1 MTTPT
6 HAAVDALH
14 TMAINGTADTGA
26 LRPFAEA
33 DVDTGFRLQL
43 AVLDRWLADGERV
56 GGWKIGLTSRAAR
69 DSMGRDVRPPGY
81 VLASRVLP
89 SGTEL
94 PAGVANVRLEPEIGI
109 VLGRDITGEIDIDQA
124 RAAVA
129 AVAPAFEIN
138 ALRLPATESA
148 AARVGNALNNWG
160 VVFGAP
166 VAPDTIDLATLSV
179 TLTGPDGPLATGH
192 SGQDMI
198 DDPYLSL
205 TRLAATLARNGR
217 GLTAGQHII
226 TGSLT
231 DAVPVG
237 ESGRYQ
243 ADFGALG
250 TVTLDV

>member
-1 MTTPT
+1 MTSPT
-6 HAAVDALH
+6 DAAVATLH
-14 TMAINGTADTGA
+14 EIAVNGTADTAA
-26 LRPFAEA
+26 LRPFADA
-33 DVDTGFRLQL
+33 DVDTGFALQL
-43 AVLDRWLADGERV
+43 AVLDRWLADGEEV
-56 GGWKIGLTSRAAR
+56 GGWKIGLTSRAGR

-89 SGTEL
+89 SGAKL
-94 PAGVANVRLEPEIGI
+94 PAVANVRLEPEIGI
-109 VLGRDITGEIDIDQA
+109 VLGQDITGEITAEAA

-138 ALRLPATESA
+138 VLRLPPTESA

-166 VAPDTIDLATLSV
+166 IDPGTIDLVALSV
-179 TLTGPDGPLATGH
+179 TLSGPSGPLATGR
-192 SGQDMI
+192 SGADMI

-231 DAVPVG
+231 DAVPVS
-237 ESGRYQ
+237 ESGRYE

-250 TVTLDV
+250 TVALDI

>member
-6 HAAVDALH
+6 DAAVDALH
-14 TMAINGTADTGA
+14 ALAINGTANTDA
-26 LRPFAEA
+26 LSPFAESG
-33 DVDTGFRLQL
+33 VDTGFQLQL
-43 AVLDRWLADGERV
+43 AVLDRWLADGEQV
-56 GGWKIGLTSRAAR
+56 GGWKIGLTSRSAR
-69 DSMGRDVRPPGY
+69 DSMGKDVRPPGY
-81 VLASRVLP
+81 VLASRVLS
-89 SGTEL
+89 SGASL
-94 PAGVANVRLEPEIGI
+94 PPVAAVRLEPEIGI
-109 VLGRDITGEIDIDQA
+109 VLGQDITAEITVDQA
-124 RAAVA
+124 KAAVA

-160 VVFGAP
+160 VVFGEP
-166 VAPDTIDLATLSV
+166 IDPDAIDLATLSV
-179 TLTGPDGPLATGH
+179 TLTGPDGPLATGR
-192 SGQDMI
+192 SGADMI

-231 DAVPVG
+231 DAVPISK
-237 ESGRYQ
+237 SGRYE

-250 TVTLDV
+250 TVTLNI

>member
-1 MTTPT
+1 MTIPT
-6 HAAVDALH
+6 DAAVDALH
-14 TMAINGTADTGA
+14 ALAINGTADLDA
-26 LRPFAEA
+26 LRPLADA

-43 AVLDRWLADGERV
+43 AVLDRWLADGEQV

-69 DSMGRDVRPPGY
+69 DSMGKDVRPPGY

-89 SGTEL
+89 SGAAL
-94 PAGVANVRLEPEIGI
+94 PAVANVRLEPEIGI
-109 VLGRDITGEIDIDQA
+109 VLGKDITGEITVDQA
-124 RAAVA
+124 KAAVA

-138 ALRLPATESA
+138 AQRLPATESP

-160 VVFGAP
+160 VVSGTP
-166 VAPDTIDLATLSV
+166 VDPGTIDLAALSV
-179 TLTGPDGPLATGH
+179 TLSGPGGPLATGR
-192 SGQDMI
+192 SGADMI

-231 DAVPVG
+231 DAVPIS
-237 ESGRYQ
+237 EPGRYA

-250 TVTLDV
+250 TVTIDI

>member
-6 HAAVDALH
+6 DAAVAALH
-14 TMAINGTADTGA
+14 TIAIDGTGDTDA
-26 LRPFAEA
+26 LRPFADA

-43 AVLDRWLADGERV
+43 AVLDRWLAEGEQV

-89 SGTEL
+89 SGASL
-94 PAGVANVRLEPEIGI
+94 PPVANVRLEPEIGI
-109 VLGRDITGEIDIDQA
+109 VLGQDVTGEISIEAA

-138 ALRLPATESA
+138 ALRLPSTAPA

-166 VAPDTIDLATLSV
+166 VDPGTIDLADLSV
-179 TLTGPDGPLATGH
+179 TLTGPDGPLATGR
-192 SGQDMI
+192 SGADMI

-217 GLTAGQHII
+217 GLRAGQHII
-226 TGSLT
+226 TG
-231 DAVPVG
+231 
-237 ESGRYQ
+237 
-243 ADFGALG
+243 
-250 TVTLDV
+250 